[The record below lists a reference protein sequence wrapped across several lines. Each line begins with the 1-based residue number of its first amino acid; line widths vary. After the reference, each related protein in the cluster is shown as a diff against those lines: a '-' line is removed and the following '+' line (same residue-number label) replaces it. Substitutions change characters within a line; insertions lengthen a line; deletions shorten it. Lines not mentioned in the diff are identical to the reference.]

1 MNDATNHSWGSNW
14 AKLCAAFPRVAAL
27 PDKARQKFHDRFT
40 KLDQPTLAVAID
52 NLRESSDSDSTS
64 VERLARAYGRL
75 IPKHQAEDHHVRGR
89 VPIRFEVWPREFARV
104 QGFDLSHEREARAY
118 HRERPLSRL
127 LRVWTD
133 GERED
138 IDAGPEM
145 LLDRKREL
153 VAAVAEAISPPRTPP
168 HGVSSLTATR
178 SPSEALGADG
188 LYPPRGVFVNTPE
201 SENAI
206 NSECRQGATDAYA
219 VALAASSLVSDS
231 DLSRLIDAATRIAN
245 RVETDPA
252 RRAVHAATMA
262 RYLRAQIEA
271 EADDGAY

>member
-1 MNDATNHSWGSNW
+1 MIEKEHSWGSNW
-14 AKLCAAFPRVAAL
+14 AKLCAAFPKVAGL
-27 PDKARQKFHDRFT
+27 PDKARQAFHDRFT
-40 KLDQPTLAVAID
+40 KLDQATLAVAID
-52 NLRESSDSDSTS
+52 NLRESSDSDRTS

-75 IPKHQAEDHHVRGR
+75 VPKHQAEEHHVRGK
-89 VPIRFEVWPREFARV
+89 VPIRFEVWPREFGRV

-118 HRERPLSRL
+118 HRQRPLSRL
-127 LRVWTD
+127 MRLWSD

-138 IDAGPEM
+138 IDAGDEM
-145 LLDRKREL
+145 PLERKREL

-168 HGVSSLTATR
+168 HGVSSLAATR

-206 NSECRQGATDAYA
+206 AAECRQGATDAYA
-219 VALAASSLVSDS
+219 VALAASSSVSDS

-262 RYLRAQIEA
+262 KYLRAQIEA